1 MESNQIMNTESL
13 RADVIVIGGGVIGC
27 AIAYNLAKAQV
38 KTLIIDKADTVGREA
53 SWAGAGILASH
64 ASTHDPYAELC
75 RASLGLYPSLAEVLQ
90 AETQID
96 IEFIRSGSIAVFF
109 TDEEKRGLTGLASR
123 RLDRGFSAEVLTPDE
138 VWELEPAISESIVG
152 GVRFPHDAQVRN
164 PKLVQALAKGAA
176 LLGTEFLF
184 GNPVTAFLRDGERVV
199 GVEVN
204 GTRLYGDTFVIA
216 SGCWSG
222 TIAAQL
228 GGALPM
234 EPARGQMVLAEAMPP
249 ILRHVIDGM
258 GVYLVP
264 RSDGKI
270 LIGATVEF
278 VGYDKRTTLE
288 GTQQMIEA
296 GIGLMPSLAEK
307 SFVQTWA
314 GLRPYAKGGPYIG
327 ALPGFDNVFVAAG
340 HFKNG
345 ILLAPITGKLIGE
358 LITTGNPSMS
368 LAPFSL

>member
-1 MESNQIMNTESL
+1 MGLMNTESL

-27 AIAYNLAKAQV
+27 AVAYNLAKAHV
-38 KTLIIDKADTVGREA
+38 NTLVIDKADNVGREA

-75 RASLGLYPSLAEVLQ
+75 RASLGLYPALAEALH

-109 TDEEKRGLTGLASR
+109 TDEEKQGLTGLASR
-123 RLDRGFSAEVLTPDE
+123 RLDRGFSAEVLTPEE

-184 GNPVTAFLRDGERVV
+184 GNSVTAFLRERERVV

-204 GTRLYGDTFVIA
+204 GERIYGDTFVIA

-222 TIAAQL
+222 TVAAQL
-228 GGALPM
+228 GSALPM

-249 ILRHVIDGM
+249 ILRHVIDGL

-288 GTQQMIEA
+288 GTREMIEA
-296 GIGLMPSLAEK
+296 GIGLMPALAEK

-314 GLRPYAKGGPYIG
+314 GLRPYSKGGPYIG
-327 ALPGFDNVFVAAG
+327 SLPGFDNVFVAAG

-345 ILLAPITGKLIGE
+345 ILLAPITGKLISE
-358 LITTGNPSMS
+358 LITTGNPSMP
-368 LAPFSL
+368 LASFSL